1 MIRLEMIVNVL
12 FYQIEI
18 KIKLKRK
25 KAYFYVGYRNRQ
37 HINN

>member
-25 KAYFYVGYRNRQ
+25 KP
-37 HINN
+37 ISM